1 MKSKTFFIV
10 FKGLLMK
17 QITKN
22 FLEGKSP
29 TLSEVSLALDLLK
42 EQNIQFK

>member
-1 MKSKTFFIV
+1 MKSKAFFIV

-17 QITKN
+17 QITKI